1 MGGVPSGV
9 TSRPR
14 ALIVL
19 PLLVALGVGLAA
31 PAAAGPQADPSPPVL
46 REEDRMPPIGLEGS
60 SASEACTWE
69 GREGEDPIPFLVTL
83 GPEEL
88 GASSPLRDALECA
101 RDRGLQVVV
110 RIEPPVAWQQDPD
123 PYGTLAPWTE
133 ALEVFLQRS
142 HEGIA
147 AVQIGSRP
155 ERSFDP
161 LSYAFLVEKIGT
173 LLRSLKIRTTLALG
187 AMGEGAERWFEDL
200 PASRLAPHVQAVA
213 FLHERS
219 LELMGRH
226 VRERFPGVALWL
238 HTRPEREPHRLL
250 RALLSARAAGAATI
264 LVAPGPP
271 EGASAR
277 MLRNLIRHLP
287 SRFVLDPEPPGVT
300 VHAPPRAEP
309 IGYLADP
316 LGPER
321 AILLP
326 SGGSAPA
333 VRLSIGPDPISQI
346 RATDL
351 ISGEELAVEARRTS
365 DASAY
370 LLEMPAGPGP
380 TLMRFVMHEG
390 PRIAPETIGVTAA
403 YELTA
408 DEIIARLRAFQAAE
422 RRRLDHY
429 AARAALSYHYR
440 ADAINEAIDVAS
452 LSHFYWKEGVGEYE
466 ETDLFI
472 NGARWRGKA
481 PSLPFVQA
489 KKVREVP
496 IEIRLDASYVYRR
509 AGLEKV
515 GGRPCYVLE
524 FDPAR
529 EERALYSGRL
539 WIDET
544 TFALRR
550 IRMVQHGLE
559 APITSNTDVIEYD
572 WVEGSAQLHWLPVR
586 GYRQMVFTVLGR
598 SVAVEREVEYTDFV
612 VNGPDFESRR
622 ARAYESDRPILRE
635 DADGY
640 AFLVRDGDGRR
651 VRQTESLRNVAI
663 FGAIR
668 VNADARLG
676 SGAAG
681 INYFDFDWRGTG
693 TQVDL
698 AFAGTFLNG
707 VWTDPSLGKS
717 RWELSVEGRFVGVPE
732 EISRTTDEGSRG
744 EEKVDLLKEQALVAL
759 ARPLSFYTK
768 TLFLFDLTY
777 EGYGPT
783 SGTSPDMV
791 LPADTITAT
800 STAVWKYHRD
810 GFLLDLWASASKR
823 FGWEDWGLVAGA
835 GGSAEEDTYQKWG
848 AEILKSFFPGPLQ
861 KVALGFSYDGGRNLD
876 RFSRFRIGDFGSVR
890 VRGFNGADI
899 GFDHGLAA
907 HLGYSVALPRGG
919 ASLEFLVDA
928 ALIDNE
934 EDFTQEPRAAR
945 TATLR
950 SLAPEKRGS
959 RERLV
964 GGGVSVSFSGPW
976 GTLARI
982 SVSQRLGTSMDLP
995 DRPLAFRLVMI
1006 KTFDD
1011 WPWKRR
1017 GAPIEETDQP

>member
-1 MGGVPSGV
+1 M
-9 TSRPR
+9 
-14 ALIVL
+14 
-19 PLLVALGVGLAA
+19 
-31 PAAAGPQADPSPPVL
+31 PPV
-46 REEDRMPPIGLEGS
+46 GLEGS
-60 SASEACTWE
+60 TPSDACTWE

-83 GPEEL
+83 GPDEL
-88 GASSPLRDALECA
+88 GAASPLRETFECA

-110 RIEPPVAWQQDPD
+110 RIEPPAAWQRDPD
-123 PYGTLAPWTE
+123 PYGAIAPWTE
-133 ALEVFLQRS
+133 ALEAFLEKS
-142 HEGIA
+142 HEEVA

-155 ERSFDP
+155 ERAFDP
-161 LSYAFLVEKIGT
+161 QSYAFLVEKVGT
-173 LLRSLKIRTTLALG
+173 LLRSLKARTTLALG
-187 AMGEGAERWFEDL
+187 AVGEEAGRWFEEL

-213 FLHERS
+213 FLDEGS
-219 LELMGRH
+219 LELLGRRA
-226 VRERFPGVALWL
+226 RERFPGVALWL
-238 HTRPEREPHRLL
+238 HMRPEREPHRLL

-264 LVAPGPP
+264 LVAPG
-271 EGASAR
+271 GAEESSAR
-277 MLRNLIRHLP
+277 VLRNLLRHLP
-287 SRFVLDPEPPGVT
+287 SRFVLDPEPPDVI
-300 VHAPPRAEP
+300 VHAPPGAET

-321 AILLP
+321 AILLSP
-326 SGGSAPA
+326 GQGGAA
-333 VRLSIGPDPISQI
+333 VRLSIGPDPLSQV

-351 ISGEELAVEARRTS
+351 ISGVELAVEARQAGR
-365 DASAY
+365 AGAA

-380 TLMRFVMHEG
+380 ALVRFVMHEG
-390 PRIAPETIGVTAA
+390 PRVAPETIGVVAA

-422 RRRLDHY
+422 GRRLEHY
-429 AARAALSYHYR
+429 TAHAALSYHYR
-440 ADAINEAIDVAS
+440 ADAINEAVDVAS
-452 LSHFYWKEGVGEYE
+452 LSRFYWKDSVGEYE

-481 PSLPFVQA
+481 PSLPFIQA
-489 KKVREVP
+489 EKVREVP

-509 AGLEKV
+509 T
-515 GGRPCYVLE
+515 GRERIDGHPCYVLE
-524 FDPAR
+524 FDPAG

-550 IRMVQHGLE
+550 IRMVQHGLK
-559 APITSNTDVIEYD
+559 APITSNTDVLEYD
-572 WVEGSAQLHWLPVR
+572 WVAGSAQQHWLPVR
-586 GYRQMVFTVLGR
+586 AYRQMVFTVLGR
-598 SVAVEREVEYTDFV
+598 SVAVEREVEYTGFV

-622 ARAYESDRPILRE
+622 ARAYQSDRPILRE

-651 VRQTESLRNVAI
+651 VQQTESLRNVAI
-663 FGAIR
+663 FGAVR
-668 VNADARLG
+668 VNTDSVLG

-707 VWTDPSLGKS
+707 AWTDPSVGDS
-717 RWELSVEGRFVGVPE
+717 RWELSVEGRFVGIPE
-732 EISRTTDEGSRG
+732 EISRATDEGIRG
-744 EEKVDLLKEQALVAL
+744 DEKVDLLREQALVAL
-759 ARPLSFYTK
+759 ARPLTLNTK
-768 TLFLFDLTY
+768 ALLRFDLMY
-777 EGYGPT
+777 EGYSSTPQ
-783 SGTSPDMV
+783 TSPDMV

-810 GFLLDLWASASKR
+810 GFLLDLWASTSRR
-823 FGWEDWGLVAGA
+823 FGWEDWGLVSGA
-835 GGSAEEDTYQKWG
+835 GGSAEEDTYRKWG
-848 AEILKSFFPGPLQ
+848 AGILKSFFPGPLQ

-876 RFSRFRIGDFGSVR
+876 RFSRFRIGDFENVR

-899 GFDHGLAA
+899 SFDHGIAA

-919 ASLEFLVDA
+919 VSLEFLVDA
-928 ALIDNE
+928 ALIENE
-934 EDFTQEPRAAR
+934 EDFTQEPSAAR
-945 TATLR
+945 TATIR
-950 SLAPEKRGS
+950 SLAPEKKGS
-959 RERLV
+959 RERLA
-964 GGGVSVSFSGPW
+964 GGGVGISFGGPW

-995 DRPLAFRLVMI
+995 DRPIAFHLVMI

-1017 GAPIEETDQP
+1017 GVPIRETERP